1 MEKIRKEKS
10 KDMKKTNI
18 NFMRQ
23 TLSLNKIKTT
33 NGITLIALVITI
45 IVLLI
50 LAGVTIATLTGENG
64 ILTRASEASEQTEIA
79 EEEEAIRL
87 AYSGVL
93 ADNNGSGVSA
103 SELQDELRNNGYNAT
118 VTDNGDG
125 TFTVKF
131 ESGREYTINADGSI
145 SNEPGTGGG
154 TGETPGNPDGEGYFT
169 EDSTIN
175 GETGSKDNPTIPEG
189 FRPVD
194 TETSEWGDGTTAP
207 EAEDINNGLVIEDKN
222 LNQFVWVP
230 VTYSDFQRYA
240 GYSGGSL
247 QSFSSSFGEA
257 NDSGN
262 NTNAQITESSTTQTE
277 AQNMYAS
284 VQRNGGFYVGRYEA
298 GTTSERT
305 GDSEITNDVVIKQG
319 AYVYNYIGW
328 SNSNG
333 MTNDVGG
340 AVELARNFDTENN
353 YTSVTST
360 LIYGV
365 QWDAIMAWI
374 EPRYKDTS
382 NAEELLA
389 EKNFV
394 ADSTGK
400 GNYNEDANTNTWKGE
415 VTTTGASEAYAV
427 NNVYDLAGNVYE
439 WTMESYHTGDRVYR
453 GGYYVN
459 TGSNI
464 PASFRDYFGP
474 SYSYVYVG
482 FRVTLFLNG

>member
-1 MEKIRKEKS
+1 MV
-10 KDMKKTNI
+10 
-18 NFMRQ
+18 F
-23 TLSLNKIKTT
+23 
-33 NGITLIALVITI
+33 
-45 IVLLI
+45 IV
-50 LAGVTIATLTGENG
+50 GVTIATLTGENG
-64 ILTRASEASEQTEIA
+64 ILTRASESAEQTEIA
-79 EEEEAIRL
+79 EEKEAIGV
-87 AYSGVL
+87 AYAGVL
-93 ADNNGSGVSA
+93 ADNNGTGVSA

-125 TFTVKF
+125 TFTVEF

-145 SNEPGTGGG
+145 EGG
-154 TGETPGNPDGEGYFT
+154 TGEGTETGEKPGNPDNDGYFT

-207 EAEDINNGLVIEDKN
+207 GAEDINNGLVIEDKN

-240 GYSGGSL
+240 DYFNGGL
-247 QSFSSSFGEA
+247 QTLSSYYGEA
-257 NDSGN
+257 DSSGN
-262 NTNAQITESSTTQTE
+262 NTNTQVTESSATQTE
-277 AQNMYAS
+277 ARNMYAS

-298 GTTSERT
+298 GTASNTERT
-305 GDSEITNDVVIKQG
+305 SSSGITDNVVIKQG
-319 AYVYNYIGW
+319 AYVYNYVGW
-328 SNSNG
+328 SNSND

-340 AVELARNFDTENN
+340 AVELARNFDRENN

-374 EPRYKDTS
+374 EPRYKNAS

-400 GNYNEDANTNTWKGE
+400 GNYNEDANTNTWKGQ

-427 NNVYDLAGNVYE
+427 NNVYDLAGNVSE
-439 WTMESYHTGDRVYR
+439 WTMESYFAYLRVYR
-453 GGYYVN
+453 GGNYLS
-459 TGSNI
+459 TGSDS
-464 PASFRDYFGP
+464 PASNRVIYNP
-474 SYSYVYVG
+474 SSSDVVIG
-482 FRVTLFLNG
+482 FRVTLFLNS

>member
-365 QWDAIMAWI
+365 QWDAIMQWI
-374 EPRYKDTS
+374 DPEYKDGNCAS
-382 NAEELLA
+382 DS
-389 EKNFV
+389 FV
-394 ADSTGK
+394 RNSTGK
-400 GNYNEDANTNTWKGE
+400 GNYDEDANTNPWKGE
-415 VTTTGASEAYAV
+415 VTTTGASEEYAV
-427 NNVYDLAGNVYE
+427 NNVYDLAGNVVE
-439 WTMESYHTGDRVYR
+439 WTMESYLTSSRVRR
-453 GGYYVN
+453 GCGYYG
-459 TGSNI
+459 TGSDTPASLRDPNI
-464 PASFRDYFGP
+464 PSLSNDEI
-474 SYSYVYVG
+474 G

>member
-1 MEKIRKEKS
+1 MTK
-10 KDMKKTNI
+10 
-18 NFMRQ
+18 
-23 TLSLNKIKTT
+23 NK
-33 NGITLIALVITI
+33 GITLIALVITI

-145 SNEPGTGGG
+145 SSEPDTGGE
-154 TGETPGNPDGEGYFT
+154 TGETPGNPDDDGYFT

-175 GETGSKDNPTIPEG
+175 GETASKDNPTIPEG

-207 EAEDINNGLVIEDKN
+207 RAEDINNGLVIEDKN

-230 VTYSDFQRYA
+230 VTYSDFKRYE
-240 GYSGGSL
+240 GYYDGSL
-247 QSFSSSFGEA
+247 QSVLSYCGEA
-257 NDSGN
+257 DSSGN
-262 NTNAQITESSTTQTE
+262 NTNTQVTESATTQTE
-277 AQNMYAS
+277 ARNMYAS

-305 GDSEITNDVVIKQG
+305 ADSEITNDVVIKQG
-319 AYVYNYIGW
+319 AYVYNYVGW

-340 AVELARNFDTENN
+340 AVELARNFDAKNN
-353 YTSVTST
+353 YKSVTST

-365 QWDAIMAWI
+365 QWDAIMQWI
-374 EPRYKDTS
+374 DPAYKTGSCSPDS
-382 NAEELLA
+382 
-389 EKNFV
+389 FV
-394 ADSTGK
+394 VDSTGK
-400 GNYNEDANTNTWKGE
+400 GNYNEDENTNSWKGNL
-415 VTTTGASEAYAV
+415 TTTGTSEAYAV

-439 WTMESYHTGDRVYR
+439 WTMESHSTYNRVIR
-453 GGYYVN
+453 GGHY
-459 TGSNI
+459 GSNGSSS
-464 PASFRDYFGP
+464 PASNRGNIYP
-474 SYSYVYVG
+474 SGSIGHIG
-482 FRVTLFLNG
+482 FRVTLFLNS

>member
-1 MEKIRKEKS
+1 MTK
-10 KDMKKTNI
+10 
-18 NFMRQ
+18 
-23 TLSLNKIKTT
+23 NK
-33 NGITLIALVITI
+33 GITLIALVITI

-64 ILTRASEASEQTEIA
+64 ILTRASDSAEQTEIA
-79 EEEEAIRL
+79 EEKEAIGI
-87 AYSGVL
+87 AYAGVL
-93 ADNNGSGVSA
+93 ADNNGTGVSA
-103 SELQDELRNNGYNAT
+103 SELQNELQKNGYNAT
-118 VTDNGDG
+118 VTDNGNG

-145 SNEPGTGGG
+145 SSEPGTGGG
-154 TGETPGNPDGEGYFT
+154 TGETPGNPDSNGYFT

-175 GETGSKDNPTIPEG
+175 GGTASKDNPTIPEG

-207 EAEDINNGLVIEDKN
+207 VAEDIKNGLVIEDKN

-230 VTYSDFQRYA
+230 VTYSDFKRYE
-240 GYSGGSL
+240 GYYNGSL
-247 QSFSSSFGEA
+247 DSMLSNCGEA
-257 NDSGN
+257 NSSGN
-262 NTNAQITESSTTQTE
+262 NTNAQVTESSTTQTE

-284 VQRNGGFYVGRYEA
+284 VERNGGFYVGRYEA
-298 GTTSERT
+298 GN
-305 GDSEITNDVVIKQG
+305 DSGNVVIKQG
-319 AYVYNYIGW
+319 ASVYNNVTW
-328 SNSNG
+328 SKNETMNEEEPVEG
-333 MTNDVGG
+333 TEDNPDG
-340 AVELARNFDTENN
+340 AIELARNFDTN

-374 EPRYKDTS
+374 EPRYKNAS

-439 WTMESYHTGDRVYR
+439 WTMESYDAYNRVSR
-453 GGYYVN
+453 GGN
-459 TGSNI
+459 FNITGSYS
-464 PASFRDYFGP
+464 PASHRHNYTP
-474 SYSYVYVG
+474 SSSNVSIG

>member
-1 MEKIRKEKS
+1 MQK
-10 KDMKKTNI
+10 
-18 NFMRQ
+18 
-23 TLSLNKIKTT
+23 
-33 NGITLIALVITI
+33 
-45 IVLLI
+45 
-50 LAGVTIATLTGENG
+50 
-64 ILTRASEASEQTEIA
+64 
-79 EEEEAIRL
+79 
-87 AYSGVL
+87 
-93 ADNNGSGVSA
+93 
-103 SELQDELRNNGYNAT
+103 NGYNAT
-118 VTDNGDG
+118 VTDNGNG
-125 TFTVKF
+125 TYTVKF

-145 SNEPGTGGG
+145 SSEPGTGGG
-154 TGETPGNPDGEGYFT
+154 TGETPGNPDGDGYFT

-175 GETGSKDNPTIPEG
+175 GGTASKDNPTIPEG

-194 TETSEWGDGTTAP
+194 TETSEWGDGTTTP
-207 EAEDINNGLVIEDKN
+207 GAEDINNGLVIEDKN

-230 VTYSDFQRYA
+230 VTYSDFKRYE
-240 GYSGGSL
+240 GYYDGSL
-247 QSFSSSFGEA
+247 DSYLSSCGEA
-257 NDSGN
+257 DSTGANDGDYN
-262 NTNAQITESSTTQTE
+262 ITESSTTQTE

-284 VQRNGGFYVGRYEA
+284 VERNGGFYVGRYEA

-305 GDSEITNDVVIKQG
+305 EESKITNDVVVKQG
-319 AYVYNYIGW
+319 AYVYNFIGW
-328 SNSNG
+328 SNSND

-374 EPRYKDTS
+374 EPRYKNAS

-400 GNYNEDANTNTWKGE
+400 GNYNEDANTNPWKGQ

-439 WTMESYHTGDRVYR
+439 WTMESYDTNSRVSR
-453 GGYYVN
+453 GGGYSY
-459 TGSNI
+459 TGSTVQLLFDTTTI
-464 PASFRDYFGP
+464 RLTASMTSVFV
-474 SYSYVYVG
+474 SLYS
-482 FRVTLFLNG
+482 

>member
-1 MEKIRKEKS
+1 MTKIRMKS
-10 KDMKKTNI
+10 KKN
-18 NFMRQ
+18 
-23 TLSLNKIKTT
+23 

-118 VTDNGDG
+118 VIDNGDG
-125 TFTVKF
+125 TFTVEF
-131 ESGREYTINADGSI
+131 ESGREYTVNADGSI
-145 SNEPGTGGG
+145 EGGTGGG
-154 TGETPGNPDGEGYFT
+154 TETGETPGNPDGEGYFT

-207 EAEDINNGLVIEDKN
+207 EADDINNGLVIEDKN

-240 GYSGGSL
+240 GYSSGSL
-247 QSFSSSFGEA
+247 QSFSSSYGEV
-257 NDSGN
+257 DSSGN
-262 NTNAQITESSTTQTE
+262 NTNAQVTESSTTQTE
-277 AQNMYAS
+277 AREMYAS

-305 GDSEITNDVVIKQG
+305 EDSQITNDVVIKQG
-319 AYVYNYIGW
+319 AYVYNNVTW
-328 SNSNG
+328 SKNETMNEEEPVEG
-333 MTNDVGG
+333 TENNPDG
-340 AVELARNFDTENN
+340 AIELARNFDTVNN
-353 YTSVTST
+353 YASVTST

-374 EPRYKDTS
+374 DPAYKTGACDTENS
-382 NAEELLA
+382 Y
-389 EKNFV
+389 V
-394 ADSTGK
+394 ANSTGK
-400 GNYNEDANTNTWKGE
+400 GNYEEDANTNPWKGE

-427 NNVYDLAGNVYE
+427 NNVYDLAGNVGE
-439 WTMESYHTGDRVYR
+439 WTMESYYTSRRVNR
-453 GGYYVN
+453 GGSYYG
-459 TGSNI
+459 TGSIN
-464 PASFRDYFGP
+464 PASYRSYGEP
-474 SYSYVYVG
+474 SFSLTDSG
-482 FRVTLFLNG
+482 FRVTLFLNRRL